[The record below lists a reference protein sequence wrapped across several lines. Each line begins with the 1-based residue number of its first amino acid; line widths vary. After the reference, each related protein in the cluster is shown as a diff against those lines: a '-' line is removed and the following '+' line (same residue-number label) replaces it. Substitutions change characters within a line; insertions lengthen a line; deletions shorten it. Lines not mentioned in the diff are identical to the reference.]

1 MSKGYYYYYYYYFS
15 WKKNI
20 WVKGRLELVSKGYYG
35 IKFFLKK
42 KKKKKTMQKFK

>member
-35 IKFFLKK
+35 IKLFFKK
-42 KKKKKTMQKFK
+42 KKKKNYAKV